1 MKTLTVTIL
10 LLCCL
15 ESLGTLVV
23 NLNEP
28 SKENKNTFLA
38 LNQGVEINNPMTFC
52 LRFNIKDTLATNYIF
67 SSTDDKLALI
77 LRFSVSQGLVL
88 INSVALYFEIPKD
101 SAVLPFRWHHIC
113 LTSNEYYY
121 DIVLDG
127 QQWYHANHAQ
137 GSFEKKNLTRLDLGS
152 TNEYWVYEDGM
163 NFLGLLSELN
173 VWSKSLSISQMVKIT
188 TNCGNEDPTP
198 DLLKWSELPNSMIR
212 GSKYNEHIEN
222 ICPHRN
228 ATTVI
233 YKIMPY
239 LHDQD
244 NAIHV
249 CKILKGELVSPNS
262 LNELQTWD
270 GKLLRMK

>member
-101 SAVLPFRWHHIC
+101 SAVLPFCWHHIC
-113 LTSNEYYY
+113 LTSN
-121 DIVLDG
+121 
-127 QQWYHANHAQ
+127 
-137 GSFEKKNLTRLDLGS
+137 
-152 TNEYWVYEDGM
+152 
-163 NFLGLLSELN
+163 
-173 VWSKSLSISQMVKIT
+173 
-188 TNCGNEDPTP
+188 
-198 DLLKWSELPNSMIR
+198 
-212 GSKYNEHIEN
+212 
-222 ICPHRN
+222 
-228 ATTVI
+228 
-233 YKIMPY
+233 
-239 LHDQD
+239 
-244 NAIHV
+244 
-249 CKILKGELVSPNS
+249 
-262 LNELQTWD
+262 
-270 GKLLRMK
+270 